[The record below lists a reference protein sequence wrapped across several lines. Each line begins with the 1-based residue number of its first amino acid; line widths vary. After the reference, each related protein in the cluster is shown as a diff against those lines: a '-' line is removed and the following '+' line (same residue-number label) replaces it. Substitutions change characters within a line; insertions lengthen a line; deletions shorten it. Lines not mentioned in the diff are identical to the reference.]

1 MYRDIKDREE
11 IERLIKKEIE
21 KIKGTVLSDVFDI
34 DVKSVIKKKRV
45 ETYSVSTLFIYGK

>member
-11 IERLIKKEIE
+11 IERLIKKGIE

-45 ETYSVSTLFIYGK
+45 ETLIVSTLFI